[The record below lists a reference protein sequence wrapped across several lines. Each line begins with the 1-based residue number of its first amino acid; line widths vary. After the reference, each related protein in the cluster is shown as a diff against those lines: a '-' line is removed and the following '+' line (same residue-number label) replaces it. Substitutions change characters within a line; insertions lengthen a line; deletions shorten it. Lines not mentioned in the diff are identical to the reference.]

1 VNDQASSDGATTGRR
16 ILLIGRDEPTSVTD
30 RVLRAA
36 GAEVIHLRDPADR
49 AIRRA
54 LRHDDVG
61 GVVVIS
67 KDDHVSLRIA
77 LVIENLRPGIPL
89 VVTVFGRI
97 VASQLQRKVQNVRVM
112 SIAEIGVP
120 SLAGPCFDESLLS
133 AWRQPGGGFAGVREG
148 DDGPEMVEIEPHVA
162 SKGERLASNVGALLH
177 PFEDSMRILLA
188 GLLGFLLI
196 LMLDTAVLAIA
207 LDESLVEAFYSAT
220 KTIVTVGPNPL
231 IDDAEP
237 WLKVFS
243 AIAML
248 LALGFTAI
256 FTAGVVDRL
265 IDRRLT
271 SIVGRR
277 AVPRRDHVVVVGLGQ
292 VGLRLCLLLKELSVP
307 VLAVEVNPDNHH
319 VNRAKEYGIPVVLG
333 RGGSRFLLRR
343 LCLSRA
349 RALAAVTS
357 HEVENISIVVAAL
370 GMRDDLRTLLRA
382 GRGEVV
388 NETRSLFTI
397 GVVRDTYRIGGTLLA
412 AAALGSDATG
422 AFLYERTVYLVSP
435 DGRIE
440 AAESDVTATTADE
453 SGSTTFPPD
462 PAAGPSA
469 SPPGE
474 PPSTMP

>member
-1 VNDQASSDGATTGRR
+1 MNPQAAADGASSRH
-16 ILLIGRDEPTSVTD
+16 ILLIGHDEPTSVTE

-36 GAEVIHLRDPADR
+36 GAKVTHLRDPADR

-54 LRHDDVG
+54 LEDDID

-77 LVIENLRPGIPL
+77 LVIENLRPGVPL

-97 VASQLQRKVQNVRVM
+97 VASQLQRAVQNVRVM
-112 SIAEIGVP
+112 STAEIGVP

-133 AWRQPGGGFAGVREG
+133 VSRRPDGFAGVRVG
-148 DDGPEMVEIEPHVA
+148 DDGPELTPIEPHVPRRR
-162 SKGERLASNVGALLH
+162 ERLATNVGSVLH
-177 PFEDSMRILLA
+177 PFEASMRILLA

-196 LMLDTAVLAIA
+196 LVIETAVLAIA
-207 LDESLVEAFYSAT
+207 LNVELVEAFYSAT

-231 IDDAEP
+231 VDDADA

-243 AIAML
+243 AVAML

-271 SIVGRR
+271 TIVGRR

-292 VGLRLCLLLKELSVP
+292 VGLRLCLLLRELGVP
-307 VLAVEVNPDNHH
+307 VLAVEVDPDNHH
-319 VNRAKEYGIPVVLG
+319 VNRAKEYGIPVVLD
-333 RGGSRFLLRR
+333 RGGSRFLLKR
-343 LCLSRA
+343 LCLPRA

-357 HEVENISIVVAAL
+357 NEIENISIVVAAL
-370 GMRDDLRTLLRA
+370 GMQPELRTLLRA

-388 NETRSLFTI
+388 NETRSLFAI

-412 AAALGSDATG
+412 AAALGSEASG
-422 AFLYERTVYLVSP
+422 AFLHERTVHLIMP

-440 AAESDVTATTADE
+440 AAESDVRTVVADDVDAATAGDEPASAAAAREAD
-453 SGSTTFPPD
+453 
-462 PAAGPSA
+462 
-469 SPPGE
+469 
-474 PPSTMP
+474 

>member
-1 VNDQASSDGATTGRR
+1 MNEQAAPDGATSSH
-16 ILLIGRDEPTSVTD
+16 ILLIGRDEPTSVTH

-36 GAEVIHLRDPADR
+36 GARVTHLREPGDR
-49 AIRRA
+49 EIRKA
-54 LRHDDVG
+54 LGPDVD

-77 LVIENLRPGIPL
+77 LVIENLRPGVPL

-97 VASQLQRKVQNVRVM
+97 VASQLQQAVQNVRVM

-133 AWRQPGGGFAGVREG
+133 VSRRPDGFAGVRVG
-148 DDGPEMVEIEPHVA
+148 DNGPELVPIEPHV
-162 SKGERLASNVGALLH
+162 SRRRERIATNVGSLLH
-177 PFEDSMRILLA
+177 PFEASMRILLA

-196 LMLDTAVLAIA
+196 LVLETAVLALA
-207 LDESLVEAFYSAT
+207 VDEPFVEAFYSAT

-231 IDDAEP
+231 VDDADA

-243 AIAML
+243 AVAML
-248 LALGFTAI
+248 LALAFTAI

-271 SIVGRR
+271 AIVGKR

-292 VGLRLCLLLKELSVP
+292 VGLRLCLLLQDLGIP

-343 LCLSRA
+343 LCLARA
-349 RALAAVTS
+349 RTLAAVTS
-357 HEVENISIVVAAL
+357 HEIENISIVVAAL
-370 GMRDDLRTLLRA
+370 GMHPELRTLLRA

-388 NETRSLFTI
+388 NETRSLFAI
-397 GVVRDTYRIGGTLLA
+397 GVVRDTYRISGTLLA

-422 AFLYERTVYLVSP
+422 AFLHERTVCLIMP

-440 AAESDVTATTADE
+440 AAESDVRTVLADE
-453 SGSTTFPPD
+453 SSAAGVAPD
-462 PAAGPSA
+462 PAGAGSG
-469 SPPGE
+469 PPV
-474 PPSTMP
+474 S

>member
-1 VNDQASSDGATTGRR
+1 MNDQARPDGATSRH

-30 RVLRAA
+30 RVLRTA
-36 GAEVIHLRDPADR
+36 GARVTHLRDPNDR
-49 AIRRA
+49 EVRKA
-54 LRHDDVG
+54 LRDDVD

-67 KDDHVSLRIA
+67 NDDHVSLRTA
-77 LVIENLRPGIPL
+77 LVIENLRPGVPL

-97 VASQLQRKVQNVRVM
+97 VVSQLQRAVQNVRVM

-120 SLAGPCFDESLLS
+120 SLAGPCFDEALLS
-133 AWRQPGGGFAGVREG
+133 VSRRPEGFAGVRVG
-148 DDGPEMVEIEPHVA
+148 DDGPELVPIEPHV
-162 SKGERLASNVGALLH
+162 SRRRERIATNVGSLLH
-177 PFEDSMRILLA
+177 PFEVSMRILLA

-196 LMLDTAVLAIA
+196 LILETAVLAIA
-207 LDESLVEAFYSAT
+207 VDASFVEAFYSAT

-231 IDDAEP
+231 VDDADA

-243 AIAML
+243 AVAML
-248 LALGFTAI
+248 LALAFTAI

-271 SIVGRR
+271 AIVGKR
-277 AVPRRDHVVVVGLGQ
+277 AVPRRDHVVVVGFGQ
-292 VGLRLCLLLKELSVP
+292 VGLRLCLLLQDLGIP

-319 VNRAKEYGIPVVLG
+319 VNRAKEYGIPVVIG

-343 LCLSRA
+343 LCLPRA

-370 GMRDDLRTLLRA
+370 GMHPDLRTLLRA

-388 NETRSLFTI
+388 NETRSLFAI
-397 GVVRDTYRIGGTLLA
+397 GVVRDTYRISGTLLA
-412 AAALGSDATG
+412 AVALGQDATG
-422 AFLYERTVYLVSP
+422 AFLHERTVHLIMP

-440 AAESDVTATTADE
+440 AAESDVRTVLEAEAGSGELAPGATATAP
-453 SGSTTFPPD
+453 GSR
-462 PAAGPSA
+462 PAVP
-469 SPPGE
+469 
-474 PPSTMP
+474 

>member
-1 VNDQASSDGATTGRR
+1 MNDQPAGDGARSR
-16 ILLIGRDEPTSVTD
+16 HILLIGRDEPTSVTD

-36 GAEVIHLRDPADR
+36 GAKVTHLRDPNDR
-49 AIRRA
+49 EIRKA
-54 LRHDDVG
+54 LGGDVD

-77 LVIENLRPGIPL
+77 LVIENLRPGVPL

-97 VASQLQRKVQNVRVM
+97 VASQLQRAVQNVRVM

-120 SLAGPCFDESLLS
+120 SLAGPCFDDALLS
-133 AWRQPGGGFAGVREG
+133 VSRRQDGFAGVRVG
-148 DDGPEMVEIEPHVA
+148 DDGPELVPIEAHV
-162 SKGERLASNVGALLH
+162 SRRRERLATNVGSLLH
-177 PFEDSMRILLA
+177 PFEGSMRILLA
-188 GLLGFLLI
+188 GLVGFLLI
-196 LMLDTAVLAIA
+196 LVLETAVLALT
-207 LDESLVEAFYSAT
+207 LDEPFVEAFYSAT

-231 IDDAEP
+231 VDDADA

-243 AIAML
+243 AVAML

-271 SIVGRR
+271 AIVGRR

-292 VGLRLCLLLKELSVP
+292 VGLRLCLLLQELGIP
-307 VLAVEVNPDNHH
+307 VLAVEVDPENHH

-333 RGGSRFLLRR
+333 RGGSRFMLRR
-343 LCLSRA
+343 LCLPRA

-357 HEVENISIVVAAL
+357 DEVENISIVVAAL
-370 GMRDDLRTLLRA
+370 GMHADLRTLLRA

-397 GVVRDTYRIGGTLLA
+397 GVVRDTYRISGTLLA

-422 AFLYERTVYLVSP
+422 AFLYERTVYLVLP
-435 DGRIE
+435 DGRVE
-440 AAESDVTATTADE
+440 PATSDVRTVQDEEPGAAEPGAHPTGAAP
-453 SGSTTFPPD
+453 GSS
-462 PAAGPSA
+462 AA
-469 SPPGE
+469 
-474 PPSTMP
+474 MP

>member
-1 VNDQASSDGATTGRR
+1 VNDQAPPGGAAGRH
-16 ILLIGRDEPTSVTD
+16 ILLIGHDEPTSVTD

-36 GAEVIHLRDPADR
+36 GAQVTNLRDPADR

-54 LRHDDVG
+54 LRDDID

-67 KDDHVSLRIA
+67 NDDHVSLRIA

-97 VASQLQRKVQNVRVM
+97 VASQLQRAVQNVRVM
-112 SIAEIGVP
+112 SVAEIGVP

-133 AWRQPGGGFAGVREG
+133 VVRRPNGFAGVRVG
-148 DDGPEMVEIEPHVA
+148 DDGPELVPIEPHVA
-162 SKGERLASNVGALLH
+162 LWRERLATNIGSLLH
-177 PFEDSMRILLA
+177 PFEASMQILLA
-188 GLLGFLLI
+188 GMLGFLLI
-196 LMLDTAVLAIA
+196 LILDTAVLAIA
-207 LDESLVEAFYSAT
+207 LKEPFVEAFYSAT

-231 IDDAEP
+231 IDDSEP

-243 AIAML
+243 AVAML

-271 SIVGRR
+271 TIVGKR

-292 VGLRLCLLLKELSVP
+292 VGLRLCLLLQELGIR

-319 VNRAKEYGIPVVLG
+319 VNRAKAYGIPVVLG
-333 RGGSRFLLRR
+333 RGGSRFMLRR
-343 LCLSRA
+343 LCLLRA

-357 HEVENISIVVAAL
+357 DEIENISIVVAAL
-370 GMRDDLRTLLRA
+370 GMREDLRTLLRA
-382 GRGEVV
+382 GRGEVL

-397 GVVRDTYRIGGTLLA
+397 GVVRDTYRISGTLLA
-412 AAALGSDATG
+412 AVALGSEATA
-422 AFLYERTVYLVSP
+422 AFLLERTVHLVLP

-440 AAESDVTATTADE
+440 AAESDVRTVLADE
-453 SGSTTFPPD
+453 AEAGEIRVD
-462 PAAGPSA
+462 PAAARTDPR
-469 SPPGE
+469 
-474 PPSTMP
+474 

>member
-1 VNDQASSDGATTGRR
+1 MNDQSASDGATVKH
-16 ILLIGRDEPTSVTD
+16 ILLIGQDEPTSVTD
-30 RVLRAA
+30 RVLRSA
-36 GAEVIHLRDPADR
+36 GAKVTHLRDPNDR
-49 AIRRA
+49 EIRKAI
-54 LRHDDVG
+54 LGDVD

-77 LVIENLRPGIPL
+77 LVIENLRPGVPL

-97 VASQLQRKVQNVRVM
+97 VASQLQRAVRNVRVM
-112 SIAEIGVP
+112 SVAEIGVP

-133 AWRQPGGGFAGVREG
+133 VARRPDGFAGVRDGSE
-148 DDGPEMVEIEPHVA
+148 GPELVPIEPHVA
-162 SKGERLASNVGALLH
+162 RRRERLATNVGSLLH
-177 PFEDSMRILLA
+177 PFDASMRILLA

-196 LMLDTAVLAIA
+196 LILETAVLALS
-207 LDESLVEAFYSAT
+207 LDEPLVEAFYSAT

-231 IDDAEP
+231 VDGADA

-271 SIVGRR
+271 TIVGRR
-277 AVPRRDHVVVVGLGQ
+277 VVPRRDHVVVVGLGQ
-292 VGLRLCLLLKELSVP
+292 VGLRLCLLLQELGIP
-307 VLAVEVNPDNHH
+307 VLAVEVDPDNHH
-319 VNRAKEYGIPVVLG
+319 VDRAKEYGIPVVIG

-343 LCLSRA
+343 LCLARA

-357 HEVENISIVVAAL
+357 DEVENISIVVAAL
-370 GMRDDLRTLLRA
+370 GMHEDLRTLLRA

-412 AAALGSDATG
+412 AAALGSEAVG
-422 AFLYERTVYLVSP
+422 AFLHERTVHLIMP

-440 AAESDVTATTADE
+440 PAESDVRALPAEE
-453 SGSTTFPPD
+453 SAAAEAPAD
-462 PAAGPSA
+462 PARAA
-469 SPPGE
+469 SGAAPR
-474 PPSTMP
+474 

>member
-1 VNDQASSDGATTGRR
+1 MNTQPPSNGAAGRH
-16 ILLIGRDEPTSVTD
+16 ILVIGRDEPTSVTD

-36 GAEVIHLRDPADR
+36 GARVTQLRDTNDR

-54 LRHDDVG
+54 LEEDVD

-77 LVIENLRPGIPL
+77 LVIENLRPGVPL

-97 VASQLQRKVQNVRVM
+97 VASQLQRAVQNVRVM
-112 SIAEIGVP
+112 SPAEIGVP
-120 SLAGPCFDESLLS
+120 SLAAPCFDESLLS
-133 AWRQPGGGFAGVREG
+133 VSRRPDGGFAGVRAPDG
-148 DDGPEMVEIEPHVA
+148 GPELVPIEPHVA
-162 SKGERLASNVGALLH
+162 RRRERLATNVGSLLH
-177 PFEDSMRILLA
+177 PFEASMRILLG
-188 GLLGFLLI
+188 GLLGFLAILI
-196 LMLDTAVLAIA
+196 VETAVLMAA
-207 LDESLVEAFYSAT
+207 LGVPFVEAFYSAT

-231 IDDAEP
+231 VDDADA
-237 WLKVFS
+237 WLKIFS
-243 AIAML
+243 AVAML

-271 SIVGRR
+271 AIVGRR

-292 VGLRLCLLLKELSVP
+292 VGLRLCLLLQELGIP
-307 VLAVEVNPDNHH
+307 VLAVEVDPDNPH
-319 VNRAKEYGIPVVLG
+319 VNRAKEYGIPVVVG

-343 LCLSRA
+343 LSLPRA

-357 HEVENISIVVAAL
+357 DEVENISIVVAAL
-370 GMRDDLRTLLRA
+370 GMHEGLRTLLRA

-412 AAALGSDATG
+412 AAALGSPATG
-422 AFLYERTVYLVSP
+422 AFLQERTVYLIMP

-440 AAESDVTATTADE
+440 AAESDVRAVIAEETRPVSPAPAGAARSQGAGD
-453 SGSTTFPPD
+453 P
-462 PAAGPSA
+462 PAAS
-469 SPPGE
+469 
-474 PPSTMP
+474 

>member
-1 VNDQASSDGATTGRR
+1 MIDQRTSEGNGGRH
-16 ILLIGRDEPTSVTD
+16 ILLIGQDEPTSVTD
-30 RVLRAA
+30 RVLRSA
-36 GAEVIHLRDPADR
+36 GARVTHLRDPADR
-49 AIRRA
+49 AIHRA
-54 LRHDDVG
+54 LSDEID

-67 KDDHVSLRIA
+67 KDDHVSLRTA

-97 VASQLQRKVQNVRVM
+97 VASQLQRAVQNVRVM

-120 SLAGPCFDESLLS
+120 SLAAPCFDESLLS
-133 AWRQPGGGFAGVREG
+133 VSRRPDGFAGVREG
-148 DDGPEMVEIEPHVA
+148 ADGPELVPIEAHVPRRR
-162 SKGERLASNVGALLH
+162 ERLASNVGSLLH
-177 PFEDSMRILLA
+177 PFEGSMRILLG
-188 GLLGFLLI
+188 GLLGFILI
-196 LMLDTAVLAIA
+196 LVLETAVLALA
-207 LDESLVEAFYSAT
+207 LEVALVEAFYSAT

-231 IDDAEP
+231 VDDADS

-243 AIAML
+243 AVAML
-248 LALGFTAI
+248 LALAFTAI

-271 SIVGRR
+271 TIVGTR

-292 VGLRLCLLLKELSVP
+292 VGLRLCLLLRELGVP
-307 VLAVEVNPDNHH
+307 VLAVEVDPDNHH

-343 LCLSRA
+343 LCLARA

-357 HEVENISIVVAAL
+357 DEIENISIVVAAL
-370 GMRDDLRTLLRA
+370 GMREDLRTLLRA

-388 NETRSLFTI
+388 NETRSLFKI

-412 AAALGSDATG
+412 AVALGSEATG
-422 AFLYERTVYLVSP
+422 AFLRDRTVHLIMP

-440 AAESDVTATTADE
+440 AAERDVRAGLADE
-453 SGSTTFPPD
+453 GHAVGERGAD
-462 PAAGPSA
+462 PAAAA
-469 SPPGE
+469 SPPAE
-474 PPSTMP
+474 

>member
-1 VNDQASSDGATTGRR
+1 VNDQASADGAAGRH
-16 ILLIGRDEPTSVTD
+16 ILLIGHDEPTSVTD

-36 GAEVIHLRDPADR
+36 GARVTHLRDPNDR

-54 LRHDDVG
+54 LEDDVD

-77 LVIENLRPGIPL
+77 LVVENLRPGVPL

-97 VASQLQRKVQNVRVM
+97 VAAQLQRAVRNVRVM

-120 SLAGPCFDESLLS
+120 ALAGPCFDESLLS
-133 AWRQPGGGFAGVREG
+133 VSRRPDGGFAGVRAGE
-148 DDGPEMVEIEPHVA
+148 DGPELVPIEPHVA
-162 SKGERLASNVGALLH
+162 RHRERLATNIGSLLH
-177 PFEDSMRILLA
+177 PFEASMRILLA
-188 GLLGFLLI
+188 GLAGFLLI
-196 LMLDTAVLAIA
+196 LVIETAVLAIA
-207 LDESLVEAFYSAT
+207 LDERFVEAFYSAT

-231 IDDAEP
+231 VDGADA

-243 AIAML
+243 AVAML

-271 SIVGRR
+271 AIVGRR
-277 AVPRRDHVVVVGLGQ
+277 AVPRRNHVVVVGLGQ
-292 VGLRLCLLLKELSVP
+292 VGLRLCLLLQELGIP
-307 VLAVEVNPDNHH
+307 VLAVEVNPDNYH

-343 LCLSRA
+343 LCLRRA

-357 HEVENISIVVAAL
+357 DEVENISIVVAAL
-370 GMRDDLRTLLRA
+370 GMREDLRTLLRA

-388 NETRSLFTI
+388 NETRSLFAI

-412 AAALGSDATG
+412 AAALGSEASG
-422 AFLYERTVYLVSP
+422 AFLHDRTVHLIMP

-440 AAESDVTATTADE
+440 AAESDVTAAIDE
-453 SGSTTFPPD
+453 QGSFGAPAGEPAGAATQASTGET
-462 PAAGPSA
+462 PAAA
-469 SPPGE
+469 S
-474 PPSTMP
+474 